1 MIETKLKEPKTE
13 FVMSVE
19 VCLDGETWNRVYVHK
34 KYREIVK
41 WDGDLDHAR
50 RYKKFDDA
58 FSSFRKM
65 AKPECWYRNF
75 QIHEI
80 KPSAKCNIPISSKES
95 ARPTRWLPATPSN
108 K

>member
-1 MIETKLKEPKTE
+1 MISTKMKEPTTE

-50 RYKKFDDA
+50 RYKKLNDA
-58 FSSFRKM
+58 FSSFDKM

-75 QIHEI
+75 QIHEV
-80 KPSAKCNIPISSKES
+80 KTFSEVQ
-95 ARPTRWLPATPSN
+95 RTRFIQGVGKIYALVTGDHIQ
-108 K
+108 

>member
-1 MIETKLKEPKTE
+1 MIETKMKEPTTE

-41 WDGDLDHAR
+41 WDGELDHAR
-50 RYKKFDDA
+50 RYKKFDDT

-75 QIHEI
+75 QIHEVKTFSEVQRTRFIQGVGMIYALVTGDTI
-80 KPSAKCNIPISSKES
+80 K
-95 ARPTRWLPATPSN
+95 
-108 K
+108 

>member
-80 KPSAKCNIPISSKES
+80 KTISEVQYTDFIQGIGKTH
-95 ARPTRWLPATPSN
+95 ALVTGDTI